1 MRARLAEA
9 FSDKAFH
16 AKLLFV
22 NNAFYLYKDFLALF
36 QSTETSVHRFFG
48 EMLAL
53 VHKLCG
59 RFMKVESY
67 NTKTGK
73 YLLLLQP
80 SSSMNWKQRW
90 KSEKTLKLP
99 WPAGR
104 QPKKGHLGNNKKLN
118 NSLLRLLRY
127 TRSKINNRMQEK
139 LETETREAAM
149 HGREQNERLRGIFW
163 ASGTASQPLRSV
175 NDFHFW
181 DLAAE

>member
-1 MRARLAEA
+1 M
-9 FSDKAFH
+9 
-16 AKLLFV
+16 LFTFIRTFWHCFKV
-22 NNAFYLYKDFLALF
+22 
-36 QSTETSVHRFFG
+36 QRPQCIVFFG